1 MEYEHAFKSKRMR
14 LADNMIKSEQNIE
27 LMKEAFVKQLRKEL
41 SEPNF
46 AEVIKRNAAEEDQR
60 ICHSHDFIDANA
72 VMADAFEACF
82 QESIDFEN
90 RIHVEIINEAW
101 SLAKKKALS

>member
-1 MEYEHAFKSKRMR
+1 M
-14 LADNMIKSEQNIE
+14 MIKSEQNVE
-27 LMKEAFVKQLRKEL
+27 LLKDAFVKQLKAEL
-41 SEPNF
+41 SEADF
-46 AEVIKRNAAEEDQR
+46 AEVVKRNAAERDQR
-60 ICHSHDFIDANA
+60 ICHSYDFIDANA
-72 VMADAFEACF
+72 VMADAFGACF